1 MRTLKQLLNTIPQEG
16 TLEWIGIR
24 PQRRAA
30 MVEVYTA
37 KMTCETG
44 LEGDRYSGRTKNR
57 QITIIQAEHLPVI
70 ASCVGLEAIK
80 PTDLRRNLMVS
91 GVNLLAF
98 KDKFITIGQ
107 VQLEVTG
114 LCHPCSRM
122 EEIFGPGG
130 YNAVRGHGGLTARV
144 LSEGAVS
151 VGDRVLLNAKEGVEG
166 DDMPKP

>member
-16 TLEWIGIR
+16 ILEWIGIR

-30 MVEVYTA
+30 MVEVDSA
-37 KMTCETG
+37 KMSCETG

-70 ASCVGLEAIK
+70 ASCVGLEAVK
-80 PTDLRRNLMVS
+80 PADLRRNLMVS

-144 LSEGAVS
+144 LSEGTVCI
-151 VGDRVLLNAKEGVEG
+151 GDRVLF
-166 DDMPKP
+166 